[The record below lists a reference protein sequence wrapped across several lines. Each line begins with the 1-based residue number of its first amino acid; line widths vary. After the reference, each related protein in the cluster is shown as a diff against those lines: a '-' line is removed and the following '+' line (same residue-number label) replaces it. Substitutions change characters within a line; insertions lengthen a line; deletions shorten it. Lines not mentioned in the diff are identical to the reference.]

1 MSTITVRRWTLQE
14 WLSSEAVWQAL
25 LARTDADALFLSWQW
40 LTRWWTLYG
49 DRLGLSADIMAF
61 YRDTEL
67 VGVAPLYVRDVR
79 RASIVRTRSVQI
91 IGHAWRDAVP
101 LISEYLD
108 VVAVPDAQRAVRDA
122 CMREVLQQ
130 RRWGEFVVGL
140 TAAGADWRDTFL
152 RHAPPRH
159 HYVRELDRGVSYQAN
174 LAQGFAA
181 YLQELGQSTR
191 RSVWNLRR
199 RLVQESGAVQFEPWG
214 RKRSTAASMISIACT
229 SCAGSGRRSPASVW
243 SFTRVLPAHLAA
255 HGEFAFTRLRVA
267 GNVVSVLYDIRK
279 GARQYNIKM
288 GFDPALNNR
297 LSLGLIH
304 FGYAMEAAAER
315 GITVY
320 DFLAG
325 AGRNYDFK
333 PNLAQGR
340 RELSCV
346 QMLRG
351 SIMPL
356 LYRSR
361 DRVR

>member
-1 MSTITVRRWTLQE
+1 MSTITVRHWTLQE
-14 WLSSEAVWQAL
+14 WFSSEAVWQAL
-25 LARTDADALFLSWQW
+25 LARADADALFLSWQW
-40 LTRWWTLYG
+40 LTRWWTHYG

-61 YRDTEL
+61 YRGAEL

-79 RASIVRTRSVQI
+79 RASFVRTRSVQI

-108 VVAVPDAQRAVRDA
+108 VVAVPDAQQAVRDA
-122 CMREVLQQ
+122 CMSEVLQQ
-130 RRWGEFVVGL
+130 KRWGEFVVGH
-140 TAAGADWRDTFL
+140 TVAGAGWRDTFL
-152 RHAPPRH
+152 RQAPPRR
-159 HYVRELDRGVSYQAN
+159 HYVRELDRNVSYQAN
-174 LAQGFAA
+174 LAHGFAA

-191 RSVWNLRR
+191 RSLWHLRR
-199 RLVQESGAVQFEPWG
+199 RLVQESGAVQFEPLGSEEIDSGFEDLNRLHQLRWQRPAFSG
-214 RKRSTAASMISIACT
+214 ERLEFHKSFAAY
-229 SCAGSGRRSPASVW
+229 
-243 SFTRVLPAHLAA
+243 LAA

-325 AGRNYDFK
+325 AGRNSDFK
-333 PNLAQGR
+333 PNLAQAR
-340 RELSCV
+340 RDLSCV

-351 SIMPL
+351 SVMPL
-356 LYRSR
+356 LYRWR